1 MEHTHSQNQEEA
13 SAIAMNWLKAKMRE
27 RFERDF
33 NLDDEV
39 VIVSG
44 DTLKAALTPE
54 TSKLSQPESLGLSFY
69 VNHINSGDL
78 NPDQMVSEINE
89 IK

>member
-1 MEHTHSQNQEEA
+1 MEYMHSKNQDQ
-13 SAIAMNWLKAKMRE
+13 SSTIVLNWLKTKMKE

-39 VIVSG
+39 VITFG

-78 NPDQMVSEINE
+78 DMDQMKEEIDNL
-89 IK
+89 K